1 MITSTKND
9 KIKHIRALQGRTK
22 ARREAN
28 QFVVEGV
35 RLAEEALAANWQP
48 TLALYTESLSER
60 GMQLIE
66 QLRQMQVEVE
76 EVSEHVMDAASDTQN
91 SQGILLVL
99 PIQDVPQPDELN
111 FVLIPDQVRDPG
123 NLGTL
128 LRSAAAAGVQAVW
141 LQVGTVDA
149 FSPKVLRAA
158 MGAHFRLPI
167 RTLTTKETKRYCQGH
182 GLNVL
187 LAVANKGAVY
197 TEINL
202 QVPVALVVG
211 GEADGPSGS
220 MQAIA
225 KGYAHIPMPGG
236 SESLNAAMAGT
247 LFMFEVARQRN
258 YGRPRRPKD
267 LGGLI
272 GAESI
277 K

>member
-9 KIKHIRALQGRTK
+9 KIKQVRALQGRPK
-22 ARREAN
+22 ERREAN
-28 QFVVEGV
+28 AFVVEGV
-35 RLAEEALAANWQP
+35 RLAEEALAAGWQP
-48 TLALYTESLSER
+48 SLALYTESLSER
-60 GMQLIE
+60 GMQLVE
-66 QLRQMQVEVE
+66 QMRGMQVEVE
-76 EVSEHVMDAASDTQN
+76 EVSEQVMNAASDTQN

-99 PIQDVPQPDELN
+99 PMQDVPQPDELT

-149 FSPKVLRAA
+149 FSPKVVRAA

-167 RTLTTKETKRYCQGH
+167 RTLTTKETKRYCKGH

-187 LAVANKGAVY
+187 LAVADKGAVY

-202 QVPVALVVG
+202 QVPLALVIG

-258 YGRPRRPKD
+258 YGRPKEAKSSS
-267 LGGLI
+267 GLI
-272 GAESI
+272 GMDKI

>member
-1 MITSTKND
+1 MITSAKNVR
-9 KIKHIRALQGRTK
+9 IKQIRALQALPK

-28 QFVVEGV
+28 AFVVEGV

-48 TLALYTESLSER
+48 SLALYTDGLSER
-60 GMQLIE
+60 GMHLVE
-66 QLRQMQVEVE
+66 QMQQQAVEVE
-76 EVSEHVMDAASDTQN
+76 EVTEAVMKAASDTQN
-91 SQGILLVL
+91 SQGLLLVL
-99 PIQDVPQPDELN
+99 PIQELLQPDKLD

-149 FSPKVLRAA
+149 FSPKVVRAG

-167 RTLTTKETKRYCQGH
+167 RTLTTKETKRWCQGH
-182 GLNVL
+182 SLNVL

-197 TEINL
+197 SEINL
-202 QVPVALVVG
+202 KVPLALVIG
-211 GEADGPSGS
+211 GEAEGPSGS

-225 KGYAHIPMPGG
+225 RGYAHIPMPGG
-236 SESLNAAMAGT
+236 CESLNAAMAGT

-258 YGRPRRPKD
+258 YGRPEGTSNK
-267 LGGLI
+267 GGLI
-272 GAESI
+272 GTENIS
-277 K
+277 